1 MMESTILQIKLEPS
15 TAVNNEDKVMAL
27 SSIILRTNVTAK
39 SVSSVSVRI
48 KFTTET
54 PIPDFFNESTMS

>member
-1 MMESTILQIKLEPS
+1 MMEPTILQIKLDPS

-39 SVSSVSVRI
+39 SVSLVSVRI
-48 KFTTET
+48 KSTTET
-54 PIPDFFNESTMS
+54 AKPDFVNESTVS